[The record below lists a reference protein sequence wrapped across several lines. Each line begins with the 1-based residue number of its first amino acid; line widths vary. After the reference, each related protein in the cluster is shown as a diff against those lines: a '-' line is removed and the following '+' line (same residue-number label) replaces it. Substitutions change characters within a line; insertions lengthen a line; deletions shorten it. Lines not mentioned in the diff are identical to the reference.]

1 MSGNKR
7 ELRLQSIIDYL
18 KHHSG
23 ASIHEIATATEMSD
37 ITTRRDLYELRDRS
51 LIHYISGVA
60 IYAPPP
66 PAQADP
72 SQKPYKLCAEKQ
84 VNFDKKEKKSLI
96 HSQDGDRK
104 KRGGQDWRA
113 HSMPA

>member
-72 SQKPYKLCAEKQ
+72 SQKPYKPVSYTHL
-84 VNFDKKEKKSLI
+84 
-96 HSQDGDRK
+96 
-104 KRGGQDWRA
+104 RA
-113 HSMPA
+113 HET